1 MRLLHFLIFALLI
14 SYGILSHASGPQ
26 ILMKTNLGDVKLE
39 LYPDKAPQTVENF
52 MQYVEDGFYK
62 NTIFHRVIPNFMVQ
76 GGGFDTSFNQKP
88 TRSPVENEA
97 NNGLKNDI
105 GTIAMAR
112 TSDPHSATAQFF
124 INVVN
129 NAFLN
134 FTAPNPS
141 GYGYTVFGKVI
152 DGMDIVHQIA
162 KTPTGPGGPFPSDV
176 PRNMIIIEEMSV
188 QPSAPVNNE
197 E

>member
-88 TRSPVENEA
+88 TRSPVENDA

-162 KTPTGPGGPFPSDV
+162 KTATGSGGPFPSDV
-176 PRNMIIIEEMSV
+176 PRNMIITEEMSV
-188 QPSAPVNNE
+188 QPSAPGHNE